1 MRAAVLNDG
10 STELVVEEL
19 AIDAPGPTEVVI
31 DVEACGLCH
40 SDYHY
45 IDGTLNRPRPQ
56 VLGHEAVGIVVA
68 VGGSVTM
75 HKIGDRVVTCLVTGC
90 GQCER
95 CRRGDR
101 PMCTN
106 PNATKRSPGQTP
118 RLMNA
123 AGKPVGGMGGIGALA
138 DQVIMDE
145 RGLIAIP
152 SDMPAPLA
160 AILGCAVVTGLGA
173 AFNVAK
179 IQPGDTVAII
189 GCGGVGLNVLQ
200 GARISGAA
208 RIIAIDLSTE
218 KLDLARRLGATDMI
232 NASDGDP
239 VAAVQSLTGG
249 GVDHA
254 FEVIGRPATLA
265 QAFEMARVGG
275 TAYLV
280 GVMPDDAVAQVSA
293 MGLRR
298 GKSLKGVFMGN
309 GDPHLDIPR
318 AVNLWQR
325 GLLDL
330 ESMVSRTLPLDEV
343 NEGFAALARGEV
355 ARAVVVM

>member
-1 MRAAVLNDG
+1 MKAALLNDG
-10 STELVVEEL
+10 ATELVVEEIT
-19 AIDAPGPTEVVI
+19 IDAPGATEVIVNI
-31 DVEACGLCH
+31 EACGLCH

-56 VLGHEAVGIVVA
+56 VLGHEAVGVVA
-68 VGGSVTM
+68 AIGSGVTM
-75 HKIGDRVVTCLVTGC
+75 HRVGDRVVTCLVTAC

-95 CRRGDR
+95 CRKGDR
-101 PMCTN
+101 PMCSN
-106 PNATKRSPGQTP
+106 PNATKRSADQSP
-118 RLMNA
+118 RLVTA
-123 AGKPVGGMGGIGALA
+123 AGVACGVMGGVGGLA
-138 DQVIMDE
+138 EQVIMDE
-145 RGLIAIP
+145 RGLIPVPAE
-152 SDMPAPLA
+152 MPAHLA

-179 IQPGDTVAII
+179 IQPGDTVVII

-208 RIIAIDLSTE
+208 QIIAVDLSDE
-218 KLDLARRLGATDMI
+218 KLALARRLGATDTVK
-232 NASDGDP
+232 ASDGDP
-239 VAAVQSLTGG
+239 VAAVQALSGG

-254 FEVIGRPATLA
+254 FEVIGRPATLT
-265 QAFEMARVGG
+265 QAFDMARVGG

-280 GVMPDDAVAQVSA
+280 GVMPDDAIAQVSG

-309 GDPHLDIPR
+309 GDPHIDIPR
-318 AVNLWQR
+318 AVQLWQR

-330 ESMVSRTLPLDEV
+330 ESMVSRTLPLAEV
-343 NEGFAALARGEV
+343 NEGFAAMARGEV

>member
-1 MRAAVLNDG
+1 
-10 STELVVEEL
+10 
-19 AIDAPGPTEVVI
+19 
-31 DVEACGLCH
+31 
-40 SDYHY
+40 
-45 IDGTLNRPRPQ
+45 
-56 VLGHEAVGIVVA
+56 
-68 VGGSVTM
+68 
-75 HKIGDRVVTCLVTGC
+75 
-90 GQCER
+90 
-95 CRRGDR
+95 
-101 PMCTN
+101 
-106 PNATKRSPGQTP
+106 
-118 RLMNA
+118 
-123 AGKPVGGMGGIGALA
+123 MGGIGALA

-208 RIIAIDLSTE
+208 RIIAIDLSAE
-218 KLDLARRLGATDMI
+218 KLDLARRLGATDAI

-239 VAAVQSLTGG
+239 VGAVQSLTGG

>member
-10 STELVVEEL
+10 AAGLVIEDIS
-19 AIDAPGPTEVVI
+19 IDAPGPTEVVVRI
-31 DVEACGLCH
+31 EACGLCH

-45 IDGTLNRPRPQ
+45 IDGTLKRPRPQ
-56 VLGHEAVGIVVA
+56 VLGHEAVGVVA
-68 VGGSVTM
+68 AIGSAVTM
-75 HKIGDRVVTCLVTGC
+75 HKIGDRVVTCLVTAC

-95 CRRGDR
+95 CRHGDR
-101 PMCTN
+101 PMCSN
-106 PNATKRSPGQTP
+106 PNATKRAASEPP
-118 RLMNA
+118 RLSNGDGTA
-123 AGKPVGGMGGIGALA
+123 RI
-138 DQVIMDE
+138 VIMDE
-145 RGLIAIP
+145 RGLIP
-152 SDMPAPLA
+152 VPVDMPAPLA

-179 IQPGDTVAII
+179 VQPGDTVAIM

-200 GARISGAA
+200 GCRISGAA
-208 RIIAIDLSTE
+208 RIIAIDLSAS
-218 KLDLARRLGATDMI
+218 KLELARKLGATDVV
-232 NASDGDP
+232 NVSDGDP
-239 VAAVQSLTGG
+239 VAAVQALTGG

-280 GVMPDDAVAQVSA
+280 GVMADDAVAQVSA

-298 GKSLKGVFMGN
+298 GKSLKGVVMGN
-309 GDPHLDIPR
+309 GDPQLDIPR
-318 AVNLWQR
+318 AVRLWQQ

-330 ESMVSRTLPLDEV
+330 ESMVSRTLPLEQV
-343 NEGFAALARGEV
+343 NDGFAALSNGEV